1 MNAPDQG
8 SCSVG
13 DRPGGICACSDFGL
27 LLIRLMLATVF
38 IYHGGGKLF
47 GWFDGHG
54 IAEFA
59 KFLIS
64 HNVSYP
70 CKFYRQRLS
79 VRRNGVLRGDH
90 PDCGLRRP
98 AGRHSHGLQHG
109 HRSPNRPPP
118 QRLQRVEQRHGV
130 STDAGGGALALV
142 FTGPGRF
149 RSAAYSP
156 ADAAAVAAARKK
168 KSRPESRAAKRR
180 VRLSAGK
187 LMGIVPTLQ

>member
-13 DRPGGICACSDFGL
+13 DRPGGICACGDFGL

-47 GWFDGHG
+47 GWFGGHG
-54 IAEFA
+54 IAEFT

-70 CKFYRQRLS
+70 EVSAYLSGGTEFIGGIILIVGCGARLAAIPMAFNMAMAVLTVHLHNGFS
-79 VRRNGVLRGDH
+79 VTKGGMEYPLTLGVVL
-90 PDCGLRRP
+90 
-98 AGRHSHGLQHG
+98 
-109 HRSPNRPPP
+109 
-118 QRLQRVEQRHGV
+118 
-130 STDAGGGALALV
+130 LALV

-149 RSAAYSP
+149 KLCGLFP
-156 ADAAAVAAARKK
+156 GGCCCCCCGKKKAAA
-168 KSRPESRAAKRR
+168 SGEAK
-180 VRLSAGK
+180 G
-187 LMGIVPTLQ
+187 